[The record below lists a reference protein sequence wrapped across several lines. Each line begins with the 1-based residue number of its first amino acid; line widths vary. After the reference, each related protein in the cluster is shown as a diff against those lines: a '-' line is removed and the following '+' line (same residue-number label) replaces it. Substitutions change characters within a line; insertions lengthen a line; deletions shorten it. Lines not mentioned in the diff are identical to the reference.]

1 MQKPRNFVNGNYYHL
16 YNRGVAKQN
25 IFRCRRDYQSLLNRF
40 AYYLDSKVKP
50 PISRLTRKELEK
62 ELSTQVKSP
71 LIKIIQYCL
80 MPNHFHL
87 FIQQLEDNGIDLF
100 IRIALDS
107 YSRYFNTKHERVGP
121 VFQGKFKSVEVED
134 NDQCMHLSRYIHLN
148 PCVANIANKP
158 EDYEWSSYQSF
169 SQKNKSRVCNPK
181 LILDY
186 FKSSKD
192 YQNFVNDY
200 RDYMISLES
209 VGDLIL
215 D

>member
-1 MQKPRNFVNGNYYHL
+1 MQKPRNFITGNYYHL

-25 IFRCRRDYQSLLNRF
+25 IFRSPRDYQALLNRF
-40 AYYLDSKVKP
+40 AYYLNPAIKP
-50 PISRLTRKELEK
+50 PVSRLTRKELAEK
-62 ELSTQVKSP
+62 LAIQVKSP
-71 LIKIIQYCL
+71 LIKMIQYCL

-87 FIQQLEDNGIDLF
+87 FLQQLENNGIDQF

-121 VFQGKFKSVEVED
+121 VFQGRFKSVEVED
-134 NDQCMHLSRYIHLN
+134 DDQCMHLSRYIHLN
-148 PCVANIANKP
+148 PCIANIANKP

-169 SQKNKSRVCNPK
+169 LQKNKSRVCNPK

-192 YQNFVNDY
+192 YQIFVDDY
-200 RDYMISLES
+200 HNYMISFELVS
-209 VGDLIL
+209 DLIL
-215 D
+215 E